1 MVGNVRE
8 KTEPTPGSHGASA
21 TSGAATGVTLP
32 ARIMAFLL
40 AGARAVSAPLRVPGQ
55 RGSDQAGPAAGM
67 HNYKFQA
74 VVAVI
79 PSREAAMPPGPDRP
93 GPDWHGV
100 IRARSGLGRS
110 HGMFSALVTDWAQ
123 AGPLG
128 ADAREP
134 HAVATIV
141 AFGPEPAE
149 SLPVGG
155 TFALWRGRDV
165 GLGVV
170 TRRVYVSS

>member
-1 MVGNVRE
+1 MAGNVRE
-8 KTEPTPGSHGASA
+8 KTEPTAGSHSASA
-21 TSGAATGVTLP
+21 TSAAARGPTLP
-32 ARIMAFLL
+32 AKIMAILL
-40 AGARAVSAPLRVPGQ
+40 AGGRAVSAPLRVPRQ
-55 RGSDQAGPAAGM
+55 RSTDRAGPAAGM

-79 PSREAAMPPGPDRP
+79 PSQDAVMPLGPDRP
-93 GPDWHGV
+93 GPDWRGV
-100 IRARSGLGRS
+100 IRARSGQGRS
-110 HGMFSALVTDWAQ
+110 HGMFSALVSDWAQ
-123 AGPLG
+123 GGPLG

-141 AFGPEPAE
+141 VFGPEPAE

-170 TRRVYVSS
+170 TRRVYV